1 MTSKVVHLPGAK
13 GGPKPEQLPVDQDI
27 TASAIIDLNGLIQ
40 SVNSDFTALVQYSR
54 YELADMRWSDCGH
67 PDDTDTEAAMIADLL
82 VGTVGNAQI
91 PRRLVAK
98 DGTVIYGSLRLSPLR
113 DSEGKPI
120 SLFAV
125 FTAFATSGP
134 KAPDPETLGENVSVL
149 PTAAAPPRPDLFA
162 TQPVGDDEPSSESR
176 TDTSTQELLTLLNH
190 EFRTPLNAII
200 GFAEMLDRET
210 YGALG
215 DPHYRQYARHIH
227 ESGERLLEFL
237 SDMFDLVIGDS
248 SALQISDSV
257 IDPQAP
263 VEALLGK
270 GGEDGEGD
278 RIAHDID
285 GLADGTQIMADPQI
299 MTRILSFLVADAI
312 RSSGDGEVSVTVDES
327 AADGGLIYTIVNPGG
342 SDTAPAELPFGR
354 LGDVGDGDSTNTRLG
369 LPLCK
374 WLVRLHGGE
383 LEVNRCAEAG
393 TEVHVRLPE
402 RRILRQTVSGAEE
415 DSKYAG

>member
-13 GGPKPEQLPVDQDI
+13 GSDKPEQLPVDQDI

-40 SVNSDFTALVQYSR
+40 SVNSDFTSLVQYSR

-67 PDDTDTEAAMIADLL
+67 PDDTDAEAAMIADLL

-98 DGTVIYGSLRLSPLR
+98 DGTIIYGSLRLSPLR
-113 DSEGKPI
+113 DSDGKPI

-134 KAPDPETLGENVSVL
+134 KVPDPASLGDNVSVL
-149 PTAAAPPRPDLFA
+149 PTAAVPLRGDFDNAPTDDTDRPA
-162 TQPVGDDEPSSESR
+162 
-176 TDTSTQELLTLLNH
+176 DTSTEELLTLLNH

-215 DPHYRQYARHIH
+215 DPHYRQYAKHIH

-237 SDMFDLVIGDS
+237 TDMFDLVIGES
-248 SALQISDSV
+248 SAVKISDSV

-263 VEALLGK
+263 VDAVLTGS
-270 GGEDGEGD
+270 EDDDIAE
-278 RIAHDID
+278 RIARDID
-285 GLADGTQIMADPQI
+285 GVTDGTQIMADPQI

-312 RSSGDGEVSVTVDES
+312 RSSGDGEVSVSVDES
-327 AADGGLIYTIVNPGG
+327 ASDGGLIYTIVNAGG
-342 SDTAPAELPFGR
+342 PEKAALDGPFGR
-354 LGDVGDGDSTNTRLG
+354 LGHVADGDRTNTRLG

-383 LEVNRCAEAG
+383 LEVNRSAESG
-393 TEVHVRLPE
+393 TEVHVRMPE
-402 RRILRQTVSGAEE
+402 RRILRQTVSGAE
-415 DSKYAG
+415 DSSQQAG

>member
-1 MTSKVVHLPGAK
+1 MTNKVVHLPGSR
-13 GGPKPEQLPVDQDI
+13 GGEKADQLPVDQDI

-40 SVNSDFTALVQYSR
+40 SVNSDFTSLVQYSR
-54 YELADMRWSDCGH
+54 YELADMRWGDCGH
-67 PDDTDTEAAMIADLL
+67 PDDDDTESAIIADLL
-82 VGTVGNAQI
+82 VGTMGNAQF

-113 DSEGKPI
+113 DAEGKPI

-134 KAPDPETLGENVSVL
+134 RLPDPAILGDNVSVL
-149 PTAAAPPRPDLFA
+149 PTAAAPPPSAFDGVLALKQDRDRP
-162 TQPVGDDEPSSESR
+162 
-176 TDTSTQELLTLLNH
+176 TDTSTEELLTLLNH

-215 DPHYRQYARHIH
+215 DPHYRQYAKHIH

-237 SDMFDLVIGDS
+237 SDMFDLVIGDT
-248 SALQISDSV
+248 SALKISDTV
-257 IDPQAP
+257 IDPLAP
-263 VEALLGK
+263 VDALLTGTSD
-270 GGEDGEGD
+270 EDIAE
-278 RIAHDID
+278 RIARDID
-285 GLADGTQIMADPQI
+285 VGDGTQIMADPQI

-327 AADGGLIYTIVNPGG
+327 ASDGGLIYTIVNAGG
-342 SDTAPAELPFGR
+342 PEKAAIDAPFGR
-354 LGDVGDGDSTNTRLG
+354 LGQVCDGDRSNTRLG

-383 LEVNRCAEAG
+383 LEVNRSAGAG

-402 RRILRQTVSGAEE
+402 RRILRQTAAGSK
-415 DSKYAG
+415 DSLLVI

>member
-1 MTSKVVHLPGAK
+1 MTSKVVQLPGTK
-13 GGPKPEQLPVDQDI
+13 ESEKPDQLPVDQDI

-40 SVNSDFTALVQYSR
+40 SVNSDFTSLLQYSR
-54 YELADMRWSDCGH
+54 YELAEMRWTDCGH
-67 PDDTDTEAAMIADLL
+67 PDDTDTEASMIADLL

-134 KAPDPETLGENVSVL
+134 KVPAPETLAENVSIL
-149 PTAAAPPRPDLFA
+149 PTASAPPRTFG
-162 TQPVGDDEPSSESR
+162 TQPSDDAEAVAER
-176 TDTSTQELLTLLNH
+176 KHDTSTQELLTLLNH

-215 DPHYRQYARHIH
+215 DPHYRQYAQHIH

-237 SDMFDLVIGDS
+237 SDMFDLVIGES
-248 SALQISDSV
+248 SALKISDTV

-263 VEALLGK
+263 VEAILTLN
-270 GGEDGEGD
+270 GEEGDAD
-278 RIAHDID
+278 RIAHDIE
-285 GLADGTQIMADPQI
+285 GLADGTRIMADPQI
-299 MTRILSFLVADAI
+299 MTRIMSFLVADAI

-327 AADGGLIYTIVNPGG
+327 ATDGGLIYRIVNPGG
-342 SDTAPAELPFGR
+342 ADTMPAELPFGR
-354 LGDVGDGDSTNTRLG
+354 LGDVADGDRSKARLG

-383 LEVNRCAEAG
+383 LEVARSAEAG

-402 RRILRQTVSGAEE
+402 SRILRQTTSDAETE
-415 DSKYAG
+415 SQEAG

>member
-13 GGPKPEQLPVDQDI
+13 GSEKAEQLPVDQDI

-40 SVNSDFTALVQYSR
+40 SVNSDFTSLVQYSR
-54 YELADMRWSDCGH
+54 YELAEMRWSDCGH
-67 PDDTDTEAAMIADLL
+67 PDDSDTEAAIIADLL
-82 VGTVGNAQI
+82 LDTVGNAQF

-113 DSEGKPI
+113 DSDGKPI

-125 FTAFATSGP
+125 FTAFATSGRCI
-134 KAPDPETLGENVSVL
+134 ANPEELGDNVSVL
-149 PTAAAPPRPDLFA
+149 PTAAAPRDDLDGALEPLEGAGRPA
-162 TQPVGDDEPSSESR
+162 
-176 TDTSTQELLTLLNH
+176 DTSTEELLTLLNH

-215 DPHYRQYARHIH
+215 DPHYRQYAKHIH

-237 SDMFDLVIGDS
+237 TDMFDLVIGEN
-248 SALQISDSV
+248 SALQISDAV

-263 VEALLGK
+263 VEALLTGSDDDDVA
-270 GGEDGEGD
+270 ERVAREVDGVT
-278 RIAHDID
+278 
-285 GLADGTQIMADPQI
+285 DGTQIMADPQV

-312 RSSGDGEVSVTVDES
+312 RSSGDGEVSVTVDDS
-327 AADGGLIYTIVNPGG
+327 ASDGGLIYTIVNPG
-342 SDTAPAELPFGR
+342 AAEAAAIDGPFGR
-354 LGDVGDGDSTNTRLG
+354 LGEVADGDRSNTRLG

-374 WLVRLHGGE
+374 WLVRLHGGD
-383 LEVNRCAEAG
+383 LEVNRSAESG
-393 TEVHVRLPE
+393 TEVHVHLPE
-402 RRILRQTVSGAEE
+402 RRILRQTSAGAKDEP
-415 DSKYAG
+415 AQLTI

>member
-13 GGPKPEQLPVDQDI
+13 GSDKPEQLPVDQDI
-27 TASAIIDLNGLIQ
+27 TASAIIDLHGLIQ
-40 SVNSDFTALVQYSR
+40 SVNSDFTSLVQYSR

-98 DGTVIYGSLRLSPLR
+98 DGTIIYGSLRLSPLR

-134 KAPDPETLGENVSVL
+134 KVTDPASLGDNVSVL
-149 PTAAAPPRPDLFA
+149 PTAAVAPRGDFDNAPSDDAERP
-162 TQPVGDDEPSSESR
+162 
-176 TDTSTQELLTLLNH
+176 TDTSTEELLTLLNH

-215 DPHYRQYARHIH
+215 DPHYRQYAKHIH

-237 SDMFDLVIGDS
+237 TDMFDLVIGES
-248 SALQISDSV
+248 SAVKISDTV

-263 VEALLGK
+263 VDAVLTGS
-270 GGEDGEGD
+270 EDED
-278 RIAHDID
+278 VAERIARDID
-285 GLADGTQIMADPQI
+285 GVADGTQIMADPQI

-312 RSSGDGEVSVTVDES
+312 RSSGDGEVSVSVDES
-327 AADGGLIYTIVNPGG
+327 ASDGGLIYTIVNAGG
-342 SDTAPAELPFGR
+342 PDKAALDGPFGR
-354 LGDVGDGDSTNTRLG
+354 LGHVADGDRSNTRLG

-383 LEVNRCAEAG
+383 LEVNRSAESG
-393 TEVHVRLPE
+393 TEVHVRMPE
-402 RRILRQTVSGAEE
+402 RRILRQTASGAE
-415 DSKYAG
+415 DSSQQAG